1 MGAWKM
7 PDQEKTLN
15 HRRDIFTIDFT
26 DYLPGALKHD
36 PKMRALAAAV
46 TKAALDVS
54 GNIDKV
60 LIYSR
65 IDELPE
71 GLIDILA
78 YDMHVDWY
86 DYAYPLEIKRNLVKS
101 SVKVHKKMGTV
112 YAVETAIRAIYP
124 ESRIEE
130 WFEYGG
136 KPFHFR
142 VILNAGTQNVQID
155 IEDMMKKINI
165 YKRLSAHMDS
175 IHTERTKK
183 TKIYAAVSREVFVKT
198 KFHVNPYYKT
208 VKKRIPLKPG
218 ICSVRHLWLS
228 YPIGNNCLKY

>member
-1 MGAWKM
+1 MEVWKM
-7 PDQEKTLN
+7 LDKKEAVN
-15 HRRDIFTIDFT
+15 DRRNIFTLDFAE
-26 DYLPGALKHD
+26 YLPGALKHD
-36 PKMRALAAAV
+36 PNMRAFAAAV

-60 LIYSR
+60 LRYSR

-71 GLIDILA
+71 ELIDILA

-86 DYAYPLEIKRNLVKS
+86 DYSYPLETKRNLVKS

-142 VILNAGTQNVQID
+142 VVLNAVTQNVHID
-155 IEDMMKKINI
+155 IDYIIKKINI
-165 YKRLSAHMDS
+165 YKRLSAHIDS
-175 IHTERTKK
+175 INTERTKK
-183 TKIYAAVSREVFVKT
+183 TTLYVAVSKELLVKT
-198 KFHVNPYYKT
+198 HVKVNPYYKT
-208 VKKRIPLKPG
+208 VNKQILLKPG
-218 ICSVRHLWLS
+218 SCSVRHLWLS
-228 YPIGNNCLKY
+228 YPIRTNRLNG

>member
-7 PDQEKTLN
+7 PDQKELFN
-15 HRRDIFTIDFT
+15 ARRDIFTADFS

-36 PKMRALAAAV
+36 PNMRAFAAAV

-54 GNIDKV
+54 GSIDRV

-71 GLIDILA
+71 ELIDILA

-86 DYAYPLEIKRNLVKS
+86 DYSYPLETKRNLVKS

-142 VILNAGTQNVQID
+142 VILNAGTQNVHID
-155 IEDMMKKINI
+155 IDDMIKKINI
-165 YKRLSAHMDS
+165 YKRLSAHIDS

-208 VKKRIPLKPG
+208 VKKQILLKPG
-218 ICSVRHLWLS
+218 ICSVRYLKLF
-228 YPIGNNCLKY
+228 YPSSERFP

>member
-1 MGAWKM
+1 MGVWKLADIKGIRS
-7 PDQEKTLN
+7 PG
-15 HRRDIFTIDFT
+15 RDIYSVNFA
-26 DYLPGALKHD
+26 DYLPETLKRD
-36 PKMRALAAAV
+36 SKMKALAAAV
-46 TKAALDVS
+46 TEQMLGVS
-54 GNIDKV
+54 AEIDKV
-60 LIYSR
+60 LIYAR
-65 IDELPE
+65 MDELPE
-71 GLIDILA
+71 ELIDILA

-155 IEDMMKKINI
+155 MEDMLKKINI
-165 YKRLSAHMDS
+165 YKRLSAHIDS
-175 IHTERTKK
+175 INTERTKK

-198 KFHVNPYYKT
+198 RFHMNPYYKT
-208 VKKRIPLKPG
+208 VKKQIQLKLG
-218 ICSVRHLWLS
+218 VCSVRHLRLW
-228 YPIGNNCLKY
+228 YPIGNNCLKC